1 LLFAQ
6 HLQIL
11 AIEEAPALVPELE
24 ALVALAETG
33 SMERA
38 ASGLYLTP
46 SALTRR
52 IQRLE
57 AELGIVLIDRRFKPP
72 KLTQAGFQVLEKGR
86 AILSSVSDLKSSA
99 GGSRTPAGPFRL
111 GLSYAIAQPD
121 IGEVIVELGKQF
133 PFLQPNIS
141 NDISS
146 ELLAQLRLGKLDG
159 AVVVL
164 PKEMAVPHDLEGV
177 TLRQEQMQPVEGRSA
192 GSRRYTKCPEFY
204 RRSWIL
210 NPAGCLVREEI
221 KNRVERLGAPLGV
234 AAELHSPGLQLS
246 LIAGN
251 VGVGMLRTSFVR
263 THPLRS
269 RLRVIEHPNFKLS
282 IRVAFF
288 RGRYL
293 GPREKVAMELQRM
306 LMKHFEETST

>member
-1 LLFAQ
+1 L
-6 HLQIL
+6 
-11 AIEEAPALVPELE
+11 EEAPALFPELK

-33 SMERA
+33 SMRRA
-38 ASGLYLTP
+38 AGGLYLTP

-57 AELGIVLIDRRFKPP
+57 AELGIVIIDRRFKPP

-99 GGSRTPAGPFRL
+99 GGGRTPAGPFRL
-111 GLSYAIAQPD
+111 GLSHAIAQPD
-121 IGEVIVELGKQF
+121 IGEVIVELGKRF

-164 PKEMAVPHDLEGV
+164 PKEIAVPHDLEGV
-177 TLRQEQMQPVEGRSA
+177 TLRQEQMQPLEGRSP
-192 GSRRYTKCPEFY
+192 GSRGSTKCPEFY

-269 RLRVIEHPNFKLS
+269 RLRVIEHPDFKLS
-282 IRVAFF
+282 IRVVFF

-306 LMKHFEETST
+306 LVKHFEETST